1 MNTNHFRAAV
11 SLCLLAIITVF
22 LSGCSTQTVQ
32 TAPIMAVPVR
42 VAKAVEKTVP
52 IDLTAIGT
60 SEAYA
65 AVSVKSQ
72 VNGIIQQV
80 HFTQGDIVKK
90 GELLFTLDARPFQ
103 AALEQAQ
110 ATLARDKAQADLD
123 EVQARRYEALYQAGV
138 AAKEQL
144 DTFQATAGAQ
154 AAAVRAD
161 QSAVEAARLQVEYC
175 SIYAPIEG
183 RTGAVGATAGN
194 TVKQNDLPILVVI
207 NQISPIYM
215 DFAIPEQYL
224 GPVKKYMT
232 AGRLAIQATPYGD
245 TNAETGYLS
254 FVDNNVDNTTGTV
267 KLKGTFANT
276 NDRLVPG
283 QFSTVSLRLSEQED
297 ATVVPSQ
304 AVQTGQ
310 SNDFIFV
317 IKADSTAE
325 QRVVKVARTIG
336 GESVIASG
344 ISPGETVVVDGQL
357 RLIPGIKVRVDSDAA
372 GS

>member
-1 MNTNHFRAAV
+1 MNANHFRVAV
-11 SLCLLAIITVF
+11 CFGSLTLIATV
-22 LSGCSTQTVQ
+22 LCGCSTQTVQ

-80 HFTQGDIVKK
+80 HFTQGDIVNK

-123 EVQARRYEALYQAGV
+123 EVQARRYEALFQAGV

-224 GPVKKYMT
+224 GAVKKYM
-232 AGRLAIQATPYGD
+232 AGGRLAIQATPYGE
-245 TNAETGYLS
+245 TVPETGYLS
-254 FVDNNVDNTTGTV
+254 FIDNNVDNTTGTV
-267 KLKGTFANT
+267 KLKGTFANAER
-276 NDRLVPG
+276 RLWPG
-283 QFSTVSLRLSEQED
+283 QFSTVALRLSEQED

-310 SNDFIFV
+310 SNDYLFV

-344 ISPGETVVVDGQL
+344 VSPGETVVIDGQL
-357 RLIPGIKVRVDSDAA
+357 RLIPGIKVHVQSDAA
-372 GS
+372 GG

>member
-1 MNTNHFRAAV
+1 
-11 SLCLLAIITVF
+11 
-22 LSGCSTQTVQ
+22 
-32 TAPIMAVPVR
+32 
-42 VAKAVEKTVP
+42 
-52 IDLTAIGT
+52 
-60 SEAYA
+60 
-65 AVSVKSQ
+65 
-72 VNGIIQQV
+72 
-80 HFTQGDIVKK
+80 
-90 GELLFTLDARPFQ
+90 
-103 AALEQAQ
+103 
-110 ATLARDKAQADLD
+110 
-123 EVQARRYEALYQAGV
+123 
-138 AAKEQL
+138 
-144 DTFQATAGAQ
+144 
-154 AAAVRAD
+154 
-161 QSAVEAARLQVEYC
+161 
-175 SIYAPIEG
+175 
-183 RTGAVGATAGN
+183 VGATAGN

-357 RLIPGIKVRVDSDAA
+357 RLIPGIKVRIDSDAA